1 MPEIKLPKTIPFDF
15 VQTNYA
21 LYDIKLI
28 FSCAKFIQQ
37 YVSTN
42 FGDLKETFTPKVL
55 TFYFENWVKSIAGEN
70 EPLKFFATE
79 INGSDVIC
87 HFLYR
92 DWLREN
98 LKNVS
103 IEENYINL
111 SINLRFNL
119 PIPKLLQRYAQ
130 IITLQDFLQ
139 KKIILL
145 INKIYLTKKIYKVS
159 ELLQNFEFKYLLFE
173 YNLQKNVFVLKINA
187 PLIFVN
193 GILLSQ
199 IIQTFSKD
207 IKVEKI
213 KELINLGTNSSEVV
227 LLATTSLVFLI
238 KDISKKLYNE
248 FLKNEL
254 NYEI

>member
-1 MPEIKLPKTIPFDF
+1 
-15 VQTNYA
+15 
-21 LYDIKLI
+21 
-28 FSCAKFIQQ
+28 
-37 YVSTN
+37 
-42 FGDLKETFTPKVL
+42 
-55 TFYFENWVKSIAGEN
+55 
-70 EPLKFFATE
+70 
-79 INGSDVIC
+79 
-87 HFLYR
+87 
-92 DWLREN
+92 
-98 LKNVS
+98 
-103 IEENYINL
+103 
-111 SINLRFNL
+111 
-119 PIPKLLQRYAQ
+119 
-130 IITLQDFLQ
+130 
-139 KKIILL
+139 
-145 INKIYLTKKIYKVS
+145 
-159 ELLQNFEFKYLLFE
+159 
-173 YNLQKNVFVLKINA
+173 VFVLKINA